1 MKHRPTQL
9 ALAISLLGLGLSSPG
24 RALADIEVA
33 QADEATVLPAD
44 DGFVALSAILL
55 VEEKGH
61 YLTAPVDESRQADS
75 DVRIVVRDIPR
86 PANIDQVMRSLA
98 AVLMADDADEMT
110 SDALA
115 LKSDEVVAAPR
126 PSVAPSSSE
135 PDDERGTA
143 QVAELTMSTE
153 SIDQDTLAPPGV
165 VAVADVDLAD
175 VDDVEVD
182 AEDVSLASQP
192 AHQDSATLDALSSRS
207 ALQPGYVQWRL
218 DANADPVVLKPAARV
233 MLDLTT
239 LRNSGEK
246 PDWQGNYELSAQDP
260 ASLVVSSHGDKVLFG
275 LAAILD
281 QGSEQEPV
289 SPSTQQQAPPAAH
302 APWGGESIAMS
313 ADRLNEVRG
322 GFITNSGLQLSFGIE
337 RAVYVNGSLVTTTS
351 LNVSNLGSVTA
362 GEIPTATLHNGSLTL
377 IQNGTGNTFV
387 PGTVS
392 SSAIS
397 TVIQNTLDNQK
408 IQSVTVLNATVNSM
422 EMMRAINLQTAVRNA
437 VTGSLRP

>member
-24 RALADIEVA
+24 RAMADVA
-33 QADEATVLPAD
+33 VARADEAAVLPAD
-44 DGFVALSAILL
+44 DEFVILSAILL

-61 YLTAPVDESRQADS
+61 YLTAPVDETRQADS

-175 VDDVEVD
+175 VDDAD
-182 AEDVSLASQP
+182 AEYVSLASQP

-218 DANADPVVLKPAARV
+218 DANADPVVVKPAARV

-239 LRNSGEK
+239 LRNAGEK

-275 LAAILD
+275 LTAILD

-437 VTGSLRP
+437 ITGSLRP